1 MLPHTSWSLVEI
13 MTKGQRHPEA
23 FQPKE
28 QGRAHDRPQP
38 VLSIDT
44 HSLQPTPGAHVQQA
58 LITTDQY
65 ESSTYQRWFECQ
77 TGLSVDEAIALGL
90 ARRITS

>member
-1 MLPHTSWSLVEI
+1 MIEL
-13 MTKGQRHPEA
+13 
-23 FQPKE
+23 
-28 QGRAHDRPQP
+28 QP
-38 VLSIDT
+38 VLPIDT
-44 HSLQPTPGAHVQQA
+44 HSLQPAPGAHVQQA

-90 ARRITS
+90 ARRIAS

>member
-13 MTKGQRHPEA
+13 MMKGQRHPEA
-23 FQPKE
+23 VQPNE
-28 QGRAHDRPQP
+28 QGRAYDRTST
-38 VLSIDT
+38 VSIDT
-44 HSLQPTPGAHVQQA
+44 HSLQPAPGTHVQQA

-65 ESSTYQRWFECQ
+65 ESSTYQRWFERQ

-90 ARRITS
+90 ARRIAS